1 MVALLS
7 SILVG
12 VAGILATRAGTVRL
26 ASDGAP
32 RDPHVY
38 WSLGLVGVLPA
49 WLIAFLALLD
59 DSPATRPALISAV
72 GWILSVAAGLNG
84 AIVGEALVR
93 RRSESPEGLSPVR
106 GWRVG
111 VWSGTP
117 AWAVALLGHVLRL
130 LA

>member
-1 MVALLS
+1 MAALLS

-12 VAGILATRAGTVRL
+12 IAGIVATRAGTVRL

-38 WSLGLVGVLPA
+38 WSLGFVGVLPA

-59 DSPATRPALISAV
+59 DSPATRPALVSAV
-72 GWILSVAAGLNG
+72 AWILSVAAGLNG
-84 AIVGEALVR
+84 VIVGEALVR
-93 RRSESPEGLSPVR
+93 RRSESPEGISPIP

-111 VWSGTP
+111 VWSGIP
-117 AWAVALLGHVLRL
+117 AWAVAVMGQVLRL

>member
-1 MVALLS
+1 
-7 SILVG
+7 
-12 VAGILATRAGTVRL
+12 VRL

-38 WSLGLVGVLPA
+38 WCLGLGGVLPA
-49 WLIAFLALLD
+49 WLIAFLTLLD
-59 DSPATRPALISAV
+59 ESPGTRPALASVA
-72 GWILSVAAGLNG
+72 GWMLSVAAGLAG
-84 AIVGEALVR
+84 AIAGGAVIRREA
-93 RRSESPEGLSPVR
+93 ESPEGLSPVR

-117 AWAVALLGHVLRL
+117 AWAVALLGHILRL